1 MERFSHWSDISLFG
15 IFNSNI
21 YNMVRFKMTKSY
33 CKCGK
38 TMDEV
43 EFTQFSSCI
52 DCYMK
57 HKKEDDEDE
66 S

>member
-1 MERFSHWSDISLFG
+1 
-15 IFNSNI
+15 
-21 YNMVRFKMTKSY
+21 MVRFKMTKSY